1 MVIFG
6 LIMTLLG
13 IASVLV
19 GVIGAIVAFW
29 PITLEWGWTVN
40 FFEYM
45 DLVFYL
51 VPVGDL
57 WPLFYLIF
65 ILAILRFGIAL
76 VKSLLDFIPFF

>member
-19 GVIGAIVAFW
+19 GVIGGIVAFW

-45 DLVFYL
+45 DFVFYL

>member
-45 DLVFYL
+45 DIVFYL